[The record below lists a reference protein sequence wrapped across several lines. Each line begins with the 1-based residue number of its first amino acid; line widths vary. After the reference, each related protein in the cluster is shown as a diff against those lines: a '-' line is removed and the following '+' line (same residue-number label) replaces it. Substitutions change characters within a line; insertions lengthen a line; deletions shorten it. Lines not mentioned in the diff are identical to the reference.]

1 MEDSTTKPQE
11 VGFRLEHHPDGAYL
25 TVDAACRAE
34 LQGVLQTVA
43 SEASEYDP
51 EEIQK
56 CLSEKTGKAVRIGMS
71 LPLPEIKWMVSKD
84 RMEVVLEIESGEKF
98 RKANPQDVIAKLN
111 AAGIVSGIDE
121 SAVAKVCK
129 HPGASVVC
137 ATGRKAV
144 DGKNAIINILVN
156 TDDSGRP
163 AELEDGRV
171 DFKNLNLF
179 TVVESGQALA
189 EKVPATPGE
198 EGQDVLGNP
207 VFPRPGKDIPLPIG
221 KNVEIRDE
229 LIVVSSV
236 SGQFNYANRKI
247 SVLPIIEIKGDVD
260 LSTGNVNF
268 VGGVIVRGSVTEGFS
283 VKAGENVE
291 VHGSVCGGVVEGQNV
306 FIKMGVQGMHKG
318 RILAEKNVV
327 AKFIEN
333 AQVVAG
339 EEVIVSEAI
348 LHSKVSAG
356 KRIIVDG
363 KRGMVIGGTITAGEE
378 IRSKSLG
385 THMATNTEVEVGVN
399 PMLRE
404 EHQALKRDLR
414 KQELSLD
421 QTQKAL
427 ALLRSRDL
435 NSLPPEKR
443 DIMLKMTKAQFQL
456 AGQVESMRARMVEIE
471 LSLEEMRNGRVRV
484 MDTVYPGVKIVLG
497 NLVKFIREPEKFVSY
512 YAEDGDIHKGSYK

>member
-1 MEDSTTKPQE
+1 M
-11 VGFRLEHHPDGAYL
+11 
-25 TVDAACRAE
+25 
-34 LQGVLQTVA
+34 
-43 SEASEYDP
+43 
-51 EEIQK
+51 
-56 CLSEKTGKAVRIGMS
+56 
-71 LPLPEIKWMVSKD
+71 
-84 RMEVVLEIESGEKF
+84 
-98 RKANPQDVIAKLN
+98 
-111 AAGIVSGIDE
+111 
-121 SAVAKVCK
+121 
-129 HPGASVVC
+129 
-137 ATGRKAV
+137 
-144 DGKNAIINILVN
+144 
-156 TDDSGRP
+156 
-163 AELEDGRV
+163 
-171 DFKNLNLF
+171 
-179 TVVESGQALA
+179 
-189 EKVPATPGE
+189 
-198 EGQDVLGNP
+198 
-207 VFPRPGKDIPLPIG
+207 FPRPGKDIPLPIG

-229 LIVVSSV
+229 LIVVASL

-268 VGGVIVRGSVTEGFS
+268 VGGVIVRGSVAEGFS

-318 RILAEKNVV
+318 RVQAEKNVV

-456 AGQVESMRARMVEIE
+456 TGQVESMRARMVEIE

-497 NLVKFIREPEKFVSY
+497 NLVKFIREPEKFVSF
-512 YAEDGDIHKGSYK
+512 YAEDGDIHKGAYK

>member
-1 MEDSTTKPQE
+1 M
-11 VGFRLEHHPDGAYL
+11 
-25 TVDAACRAE
+25 
-34 LQGVLQTVA
+34 
-43 SEASEYDP
+43 
-51 EEIQK
+51 
-56 CLSEKTGKAVRIGMS
+56 
-71 LPLPEIKWMVSKD
+71 
-84 RMEVVLEIESGEKF
+84 
-98 RKANPQDVIAKLN
+98 
-111 AAGIVSGIDE
+111 
-121 SAVAKVCK
+121 
-129 HPGASVVC
+129 
-137 ATGRKAV
+137 
-144 DGKNAIINILVN
+144 
-156 TDDSGRP
+156 
-163 AELEDGRV
+163 
-171 DFKNLNLF
+171 
-179 TVVESGQALA
+179 
-189 EKVPATPGE
+189 PATPGE

-484 MDTVYPGVKIVLG
+484 MDTVYPGVKVVLG

>member
-1 MEDSTTKPQE
+1 M
-11 VGFRLEHHPDGAYL
+11 
-25 TVDAACRAE
+25 
-34 LQGVLQTVA
+34 
-43 SEASEYDP
+43 
-51 EEIQK
+51 
-56 CLSEKTGKAVRIGMS
+56 
-71 LPLPEIKWMVSKD
+71 
-84 RMEVVLEIESGEKF
+84 
-98 RKANPQDVIAKLN
+98 
-111 AAGIVSGIDE
+111 
-121 SAVAKVCK
+121 
-129 HPGASVVC
+129 
-137 ATGRKAV
+137 
-144 DGKNAIINILVN
+144 
-156 TDDSGRP
+156 
-163 AELEDGRV
+163 
-171 DFKNLNLF
+171 
-179 TVVESGQALA
+179 
-189 EKVPATPGE
+189 
-198 EGQDVLGNP
+198 
-207 VFPRPGKDIPLPIG
+207 
-221 KNVEIRDE
+221 
-229 LIVVSSV
+229 
-236 SGQFNYANRKI
+236 
-247 SVLPIIEIKGDVD
+247 
-260 LSTGNVNF
+260 
-268 VGGVIVRGSVTEGFS
+268 
-283 VKAGENVE
+283 
-291 VHGSVCGGVVEGQNV
+291 EGQNV